1 MQIQAAATAAA
12 FFIPSMN
19 TLTDHLTTAIIVT
32 DASAHIDSLNPAA
45 EDPIQRSGHA
55 CRQQLLD
62 DLIHHPDGW
71 QTLLNLATNE
81 QRSIVVRNIAFDVN
95 NTRQRHHADI
105 AVKQISATKYL
116 IELHI
121 FTRAHSIMHSQS
133 LQHQAEHNRL
143 LLRNLAHEI
152 RNPLAGIKGAAQRV
166 HDMVDERATR
176 YLDIIITQSERLN
189 HLLKTMTG
197 EGKPE
202 LHPDNIHRAIE
213 QAIAVFT
220 SADENH
226 DITINRAY
234 DPSIPDIPLDDNQ
247 IQQVI
252 LNLLSN
258 AAKASDHHGDI
269 TIQSEIV
276 HQYTIGNTRHR
287 QVVAIRISDHG
298 CGIPEALHTAIFQ
311 PMISHFHQGSG
322 LGLAI
327 VQSIVHQHHGAVEL
341 DSEPGHTTLSIILP
355 TTS

>member
-1 MQIQAAATAAA
+1 
-12 FFIPSMN
+12 MN

-32 DASAHIDSLNPAA
+32 DAQARIDSLNPAA
-45 EDPIQRSGHA
+45 EDLIQRSANA
-55 CRQQLLD
+55 CHQQLLD
-62 DLIHHPDGW
+62 ELIYHPNCW
-71 QTLLNLATNE
+71 QTLLELAAYE
-81 QRSIVVRNIAFDVN
+81 QRSIVARNITIDIS

-105 AVKQISATKYL
+105 AVKQINANRYL
-116 IELHI
+116 IELHT
-121 FTRAHSIMHSQS
+121 FTRARSIIRSQA

-143 LLRNLAHEI
+143 LIRNLAHEI
-152 RNPLAGIKGAAQRV
+152 RNPLAGIKGAAQRIY
-166 HDMVDERATR
+166 DLVDERTAR

-189 HLLKTMTG
+189 QLLKSMTG
-197 EGKPE
+197 EGKAEP
-202 LHPDNIHRAIE
+202 HPDNIHRTIE
-213 QAIAVFT
+213 QAIAVFS
-220 SADENH
+220 SAPENSN
-226 DITINRAY
+226 ITIHRSY

-258 AAKASDHHGDI
+258 AAKASDHRGNI

-287 QVVAIRISDHG
+287 QVVAIRITDHG

-311 PMISHFHQGSG
+311 PMISHFHQGCG

-327 VQSIVHQHHGAVEL
+327 VQNIIHQHHGAIEL

>member
-1 MQIQAAATAAA
+1 MSIE
-12 FFIPSMN
+12 
-19 TLTDHLTTAIIVT
+19 LTDHLTTAIIVT
-32 DASAHIDSLNPAA
+32 DVQARIDSLNPAA
-45 EDPIQRSGHA
+45 EDLVQRSGNA
-55 CRQQLLD
+55 CYQHPLD
-62 DLIHHPDGW
+62 ELIYHPDGW
-71 QTLLNLATNE
+71 RTLLELAAYE
-81 QRSIVVRNIAFDVN
+81 QRSIVARNIAIDVS

-105 AVKQISATKYL
+105 AVKQINTNQYL
-116 IELHI
+116 IELHT
-121 FTRAHSIMHSQS
+121 FTRAHSIMHSQA

-143 LLRNLAHEI
+143 LIRNLAHEI

-166 HDMVDERATR
+166 RDLVDERATR

-189 HLLKTMTG
+189 QLLKTMTG

-202 LHPDNIHRAIE
+202 LRPDNIHRTIE

-220 SADENH
+220 SAPENTN
-226 DITINRAY
+226 ITIRRTY

-258 AAKASDHHGDI
+258 ATKASDYHGDI

-276 HQYTIGNTRHR
+276 HQYTIGNIRHR

-327 VQSIVHQHHGAVEL
+327 VQNIIHQHHGAVEL